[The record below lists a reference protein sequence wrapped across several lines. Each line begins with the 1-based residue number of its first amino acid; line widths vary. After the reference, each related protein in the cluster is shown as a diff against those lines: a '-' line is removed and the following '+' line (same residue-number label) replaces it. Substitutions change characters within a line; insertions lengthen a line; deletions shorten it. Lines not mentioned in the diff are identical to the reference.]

1 MSTVYGIARD
11 LIERLENESQ
21 ECDGCDRGS
30 DMCEVTDT
38 MRALLKEHD
47 NMRKDLK
54 AMRNGSIASAREPT
68 LVVTVN
74 VTAPLCDP
82 EQLSQTIKQAL
93 DPELRR
99 LTAHK
104 QAIPTVYPVQ

>member
-1 MSTVYGIARD
+1 MSLAINYARD
-11 LIERLENESQ
+11 LVADADD
-21 ECDGCDRGS
+21 DGGGYDFSEAVDALRNLIHAYDR
-30 DMCEVTDT
+30 
-38 MRALLKEHD
+38 
-47 NMRKDLK
+47 MRKDLE
-54 AMRNGSIASAREPT
+54 AMRNGSIASAREPS

>member
-1 MSTVYGIARD
+1 MTALEYARNVIEDYDNDGDNYSMSEAVDAMREAVLAYDITHRD
-11 LIERLENESQ
+11 LE
-21 ECDGCDRGS
+21 
-30 DMCEVTDT
+30 
-38 MRALLKEHD
+38 AL
-47 NMRKDLK
+47 
-54 AMRNGSIASAREPT
+54 RNGSIASAREPS
-68 LVVTVN
+68 LIVTVN

-104 QAIPTVYPVQ
+104 AAIPTVYPVQ